1 MARVSDPVALH
12 LAGAAGS
19 RISLPVRSSDQKEW
33 TMTDEQLLSDAQD
46 ELLWEPR
53 LDSGAIAVSAHDGV
67 VTLRGTVGSFRERR
81 EATNAVKRV
90 YGATSVD
97 NQLQVRLLDADKR
110 DDADLRGAVLQAL
123 MLDALVPDTIDATVS
138 DAVVTLTGRAD
149 FQFERDEAE
158 FVAGNVIGVLWVE
171 DEIELVAPTPS
182 PTDVK
187 HDIKKAMERDA
198 KLDADDIDV
207 VSADG
212 TVTLTGTVSS
222 WAEHDA
228 AVGAA
233 WAAPGVS
240 DVDDRILV
248 EY

>member
-1 MARVSDPVALH
+1 MN
-12 LAGAAGS
+12 
-19 RISLPVRSSDQKEW
+19 
-33 TMTDEQLLSDAQD
+33 DEQLLSDAQD

-53 LDSGAIAVSAHDGV
+53 VDSGAIAVSADDGV

-81 EATNAVKRV
+81 EASNAVKRV
-90 YGATSVD
+90 YGAKSVD
-97 NQLQVRLLDADKR
+97 NQLQVRLLDADQR

-123 MLDALVPDTIDATVS
+123 MLDALVPDTIDAKVS
-138 DAVVTLTGRAD
+138 DAIVTLTGRAD

-158 FVAGNVIGVLWVE
+158 FVAGNIIGVLWVD

-182 PTDVK
+182 PKDVK

-198 KLDADDIDV
+198 KLDADDVDVNSID
-207 VSADG
+207 G
-212 TVTLTGTVSS
+212 MVTLTGTVSS

-240 DVDDRILV
+240 DVDDRILI

>member
-1 MARVSDPVALH
+1 
-12 LAGAAGS
+12 
-19 RISLPVRSSDQKEW
+19 
-33 TMTDEQLLSDAQD
+33 MTDEQLLSDAED

-53 LDSGAIAVSAHDGV
+53 VDNAAIAVSAQDGV

-81 EATNAVKRV
+81 EASNAVKRV
-90 YGATSVD
+90 YGAKSVD
-97 NQLQVRLLDADKR
+97 NQLQVRLLNEDKR
-110 DDADLRGAVLQAL
+110 DDADLRGTVLQAL
-123 MLDALVPDTIDATVS
+123 MLDALVPDTIDAKVS
-138 DAVVTLTGRAD
+138 DAVVTLTGTAE

-158 FVAGNVIGVLWVE
+158 FVAGNLIGVLWVE
-171 DEIELVAPTPS
+171 DDIELTAPTPR
-182 PTDVK
+182 PTDVQ

-198 KLDADDIDV
+198 KLDADDISV
-207 VSADG
+207 ESSNG
-212 TVTLTGTVSS
+212 TITLTGTVSS

-240 DVDDRILV
+240 DVDDRILI